1 MTRFTGRP
9 LKPLSSR
16 PSTPAEVE
24 ADRAHLGS
32 MIRIWGTSLIVL
44 GLFAL
49 FGPGLLE
56 FPPVIDPLWGILAI
70 SLGLASLWLKHAA
83 LLAGEAVFLGG
94 QGLLLAIGGLQFN
107 QATGDTLILAIGI
120 LLAVYALRLWGGVQR
135 ARRLPNAPA
144 DGFAL
149 AGIVGALVGMA
160 ISGAAFLVSTEQH
173 SAFVRYGL
181 DLSLL
186 ALGLSL
192 GALLLGTD
200 CPGLGK
206 IGLGLSLL
214 ALIAFL
220 AILFFNRA

>member
-1 MTRFTGRP
+1 M
-9 LKPLSSR
+9 R
-16 PSTPAEVE
+16 PSESIE
-24 ADRAHLGS
+24 ADRAHLGT

-56 FPPVIDPLWGILAI
+56 FPPVIDPLWGVLAI
-70 SLGLASLWLKHAA
+70 GLGLASLWLKHAA

-94 QGLLLAIGGLQFN
+94 QGLLIAIGGLQFN

-120 LLAVYALRLWGGVQR
+120 LLVVYALRLWGEFQR
-135 ARRLPNAPA
+135 ARRLPNTPA
-144 DGFAL
+144 DSFAL
-149 AGIVGALVGMA
+149 AGIAGALLGVALGGV
-160 ISGAAFLVSTEQH
+160 SFLVSVALHPTF
-173 SAFVRYGL
+173 ARYGL
-181 DLSLL
+181 DLALL
-186 ALGLSL
+186 GLGLSL

-200 CPGLGK
+200 RPGLGK

-220 AILFFNRA
+220 AILFFSRSQ

>member
-1 MTRFTGRP
+1 
-9 LKPLSSR
+9 
-16 PSTPAEVE
+16 
-24 ADRAHLGS
+24 
-32 MIRIWGTSLIVL
+32 
-44 GLFAL
+44 
-49 FGPGLLE
+49 
-56 FPPVIDPLWGILAI
+56 
-70 SLGLASLWLKHAA
+70 
-83 LLAGEAVFLGG
+83 
-94 QGLLLAIGGLQFN
+94 
-107 QATGDTLILAIGI
+107 
-120 LLAVYALRLWGGVQR
+120 
-135 ARRLPNAPA
+135 
-144 DGFAL
+144 
-149 AGIVGALVGMA
+149 MA

>member
-1 MTRFTGRP
+1 
-9 LKPLSSR
+9 
-16 PSTPAEVE
+16 
-24 ADRAHLGS
+24 
-32 MIRIWGTSLIVL
+32 MIRIWGSSLIVL

-56 FPPVIDPLWGILAI
+56 FPPVLDPLWGILAI
-70 SLGLASLWLKHAA
+70 GLGLASLWLKHAA

-120 LLAVYALRLWGGVQR
+120 LLAVYALRLWGEFQR

-149 AGIVGALVGMA
+149 AGIVGALLGMA
-160 ISGAAFLVSTEQH
+160 ISGAAFLVSAEQH

-181 DLSLL
+181 DLALL

-200 CPGLGK
+200 RPGLGK

-220 AILFFNRA
+220 AILFTRGAA